1 VLALPPSSPRFVPP
15 RSGRDLVVRL
25 PREVGPRDGLEA
37 GVGGSGSSRGDIPAW
52 NTIGAAEMPAAIS
65 RPITHIVNGLPA
77 RVISALRGPIAY
89 TFLQLL

>member
-1 VLALPPSSPRFVPP
+1 
-15 RSGRDLVVRL
+15 
-25 PREVGPRDGLEA
+25 
-37 GVGGSGSSRGDIPAW
+37 
-52 NTIGAAEMPAAIS
+52 MPAAIS